1 MVELIDDEYANVRLA
16 GLIFCSPTSL
26 VFLVGDHRWQSPAR
40 LPHRPAGKNIAFAYS
55 VPHDAKGKR
64 VTAHP
69 LSVVEVCSRTER
81 DQFIKFPWRIY
92 KNDPA
97 WVPPLIIERKAFLDR
112 KRHPFYQHGDAA
124 LFLAKRSGEIVGRIM
139 VSDDPNYNALLRSN
153 VGCFG
158 LFESTDDVDVA
169 AALFDRAAEWLRR
182 RGRSE
187 IMGPID
193 YSTNYVCGLLIDG
206 FEHPPTVLTAH
217 NPPYY
222 VRLIAACGFE
232 KVTDWY
238 ALWLDPD
245 NAPVSRLRRLVNA
258 RARKTSVKIRPIDLR
273 RVADDSQRLAAV
285 FNEAWKNNWG
295 FVPFTDAETKHM
307 ATEMRPIIDPRM
319 TLIAEIDNAPVA
331 FVICVPDINVALRHL
346 NGRLTRFGLPIG
358 LLQLLYRRSKIR
370 TVRFVALGVVEKYRR
385 TGIAEMLVLQVME
398 EGARRGFSG
407 ELSMT
412 LEDNVLMN
420 RFLEAL
426 GASKY
431 KTYRIYR
438 RSLNSASNSER

>member
-1 MVELIDDEYANVRLA
+1 V
-16 GLIFCSPTSL
+16 ST
-26 VFLVGDHRWQSPAR
+26 
-40 LPHRPAGKNIAFAYS
+40 
-55 VPHDAKGKR
+55 
-64 VTAHP
+64 HP
-69 LSVVEVCSRTER
+69 LSVVEVRSRTEQ

-92 KNDPA
+92 RNDPA

-112 KRHPFYQHGDAA
+112 KRHSFYQHGNAA
-124 LFLAKRSGEIVGRIM
+124 LFLAKRNGEIVGRIM
-139 VSDDPNYNALLRSN
+139 ASDDPNYNALHQSN

-169 AALFDRAAEWLRR
+169 AALLERAAEWLRR

-206 FEHPPTVLTAH
+206 FQHPPTVLTAH

-222 VRLIAACGFE
+222 ARLIEACGFE
-232 KVTDWY
+232 KVKDWY
-238 ALWLDPD
+238 AWWFDPD
-245 NAPVSRLRRLVNA
+245 NAPVSRLRRLVDA

-273 RVADDSQRLAAV
+273 RLADESQRLAAV

-295 FVPFTDAETKHM
+295 FVPFTQAEAKNM

-331 FVICVPDINVALRHL
+331 FVICVPDINVALHRI

-358 LLQLLYRRSKIR
+358 LIKLLCHRRKIR
-370 TVRFVALGVVEKYRR
+370 NARFIALGVLEKYRR
-385 TGIAEMLVLQVME
+385 AGIAEMLVLQVLE
-398 EGARRGFSG
+398 EGASRGFKG

-412 LEDNVLMN
+412 LEDNVMIN
-420 RFLEAL
+420 RFIEAI
-426 GASKY
+426 GAQRY
-431 KTYRIYR
+431 KTYRIFKR
-438 RSLNSASNSER
+438 TLTQ